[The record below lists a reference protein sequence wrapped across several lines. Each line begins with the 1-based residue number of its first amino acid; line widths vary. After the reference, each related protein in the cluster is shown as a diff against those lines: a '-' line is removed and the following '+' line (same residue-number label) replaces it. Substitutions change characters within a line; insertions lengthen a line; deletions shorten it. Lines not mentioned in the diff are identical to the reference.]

1 MERSANLNLPYI
13 MPSQAQANVT
23 HNEALDMLDAL
34 VQLGVE
40 SATEAAPPS
49 APANGA
55 RFIVPPDASGAW
67 ATHPNEIALFRDGG
81 WFYVTPPAGALAW
94 VKDASTLHVH
104 SSEGWTQL
112 DGTPAGALHGL
123 TLGVNATASPDVR
136 LAVSSDAT
144 LFDEENGSHRVLV
157 NKADDGDTA
166 SLIFQTG
173 YEARAEF
180 GLAGDD
186 DFRVKVTPDGAT
198 WRDALVAAR
207 NTGLLSAPNGLHAP
221 GHVLQVK
228 TARLTTAFTTTSTTP
243 QETGLAVSVTPMSTG
258 SKIVVRA
265 SVVVGAAFW
274 QTAPRLAIYR
284 DSDKIWPS
292 SESVFLRHQLLAD
305 SEANSRLVSFSVPIE
320 FEDEPETTE
329 ATTYSLRLASG
340 LAGYNAH
347 INRREF
353 SADILGESNI
363 VAMEIGG

>member
-23 HNEALDMLDAL
+23 HNAALDMLDAL

-40 SATEAAPPS
+40 SATETAPS
-49 APANGA
+49 SEPANGA

-94 VKDASTLHVH
+94 VKDASALHVR
-104 SSEGWTQL
+104 SAGGWTHL
-112 DGTPAGALHGL
+112 DGSAAGELHAL
-123 TLGVNATASPDVR
+123 TLGINAAASAEQR
-136 LAVSSDAT
+136 FAVASDAT
-144 LFDEENGSHRVLV
+144 LFDEENGSHRMLV
-157 NKADDGDTA
+157 NKAEAADTA
-166 SLIFQTG
+166 SIVFQKG
-173 YEARAEF
+173 YEARAEV

-186 DFRVKVTPDGAT
+186 DFRLKVTPDGAT
-198 WRDALVAAR
+198 WHDALVAAR
-207 NTGLLSAPNGLHAP
+207 ATGLLSAPNGLHAP
-221 GHVLQVK
+221 GHVLQMK

-243 QETGLAVSVTPMSTG
+243 QETGLAVSITPTG
-258 SKIVVRA
+258 TNSKIVVRA
-265 SVVVGAAFW
+265 SVVAGAAFW

-284 DSDKIWPS
+284 DGDKIWPS

-320 FEDEPETTE
+320 FEDEPGTG
-329 ATTYSLRLASG
+329 AITYSLRLAG
-340 LAGYNAH
+340 LASGHNVH

-353 SADILGESNI
+353 SSDILGESNI
-363 VAMEIGG
+363 SATEIGG